1 MANRDM
7 SRPQRSDPESRAD
20 RTPEQQGEEAAEA
33 DVRAEAR
40 ERGRLALLRAT
51 RSRVFIR
58 NFAAADLLELFM
70 VAAVSAV
77 LLIRFGLGLTGYPQL
92 GGAGLHVAHML
103 WGGLLMVV
111 ALFLLLVYLGQRVVR
126 LAAVCAGLGFGIFI
140 DELGKFITSDNN
152 YFYRPAMALIYLI
165 FLALFLLLRAVERKR
180 EWSDETYLINALVL
194 LQEAVLHEMDSIEHR
209 NALTMLRS
217 VRDAPAGIAAPLG
230 ALMEALAPAQH
241 RRRSAWERAWRRA
254 RVAGHRALGSAWLAR
269 TIAILFCLRALF
281 FLATVIVLTLA
292 LVLRTGP
299 GGSPIQL
306 QPMALVAFVAAFIA
320 NVLGL
325 IGVVTLLRSRL
336 AAFVWFKRSVIV
348 SIFLADVFA
357 FYQEQL
363 AAVSSLALDVV
374 LLVVVNALLHHQ
386 AKHIASHVA
395 RVREGV
401 A

>member
-1 MANRDM
+1 MANRNI
-7 SRPQRSDPESRAD
+7 SRPHGSGPHSRPD
-20 RTPEQQGEEAAEA
+20 RTPEQHGEEAGEPDA
-33 DVRAEAR
+33 RAEAR

-58 NFAAADLLELFM
+58 NFAAGDLLELFM

-77 LLIRFGLGLTGYPQL
+77 LLIRFGLGVTGYPQL

-103 WGGLLMVV
+103 WGGLLMLV

-180 EWSDETYLINALVL
+180 AWSDETYLINALVL
-194 LQEAVLHEMDSIEHR
+194 LQEAVLHDLDTIEHR

-217 VRDAPAGIAAPLG
+217 VRDAPKGIAAPLG
-230 ALMEALAPAQH
+230 ALLEALAPAQN
-241 RRRSAWERAWRRA
+241 RRISAWERAWRRA
-254 RVAGHRALGSAWLAR
+254 RAAGHRALGSAWLAR
-269 TIAILFCLRALF
+269 TVAILFCLRAF
-281 FLATVIVLTLA
+281 FFVATVILLAAA
-292 LVLRTGP
+292 LVLHTGP
-299 GGSPIQL
+299 GGSTIQL
-306 QPMALVAFVAAFIA
+306 QPMALVAFAAAFVA
-320 NVLGL
+320 NVLGVL
-325 IGVVTLLRSRL
+325 GVVSLLRSRL
-336 AAFVWFKRSVIV
+336 AAFLWFKRSVIV

-374 LLVVVNALLHHQ
+374 LFVVVNALLHHQ
-386 AKHIASHVA
+386 AAHSRRRPEAVEA
-395 RVREGV
+395 
-401 A
+401 